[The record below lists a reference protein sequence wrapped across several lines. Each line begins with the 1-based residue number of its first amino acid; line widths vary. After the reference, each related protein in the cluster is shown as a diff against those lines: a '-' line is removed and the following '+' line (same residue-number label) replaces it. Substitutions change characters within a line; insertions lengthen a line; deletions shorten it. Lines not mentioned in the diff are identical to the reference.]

1 MPNRIVLS
9 ISALALPLL
18 LVAGGYAVTH
28 RAPKIR
34 GVEADTIPLAN
45 NARRECER
53 VDAAQRQSCYERIL
67 VDLAGTRGVRVAMGT
82 LNALAQQDAT
92 IKGEGHVYAHAIG
105 IFAGRGQ
112 RDVARQFA
120 ACTEILQSGCYHGVI
135 QSYFEGMASVD
146 TSNVNALCRPFGGG
160 TQQWLNFQC
169 AHGMGHGLMMVY
181 RNDLPLALGGCDL
194 VQDSWIRESCYGGA
208 FMENIVSATVPHHPA
223 SRLAAGADSAKA
235 GGHEHGGGHDHHG
248 GGAAAPAVMAN
259 RPPWKALDSLDMH
272 YPCNAVGERYQ
283 TQCYMM
289 QTSIVMRFTNGN
301 VDSSAAMCLTA
312 PGSMKYVC
320 AQSLGRDI
328 VSWTRED
335 YAESRRKCA
344 VVADEYEPWCH
355 IGVTKN
361 LIDVTARPGDGISY
375 CRDVEGDANRLKCF
389 EAVGEQI
396 ANLFHQADQ
405 RRQACAPSGSYVQA
419 CEFGA
424 QVNFRRPQGLPR
436 ERT

>member
-1 MPNRIVLS
+1 MPNKVVVS

-18 LVAGGYAVTH
+18 LVAGGYAVSH

-34 GVEADTIPLAN
+34 GVEADTIPLAAA
-45 NARRECER
+45 ARRQCEA
-53 VDAAQRQSCYERIL
+53 VEAAQRQPCYERFL
-67 VDLAGTRGVRVAMGT
+67 VDLIGTRGVRVAMGT
-82 LNALAQQDAT
+82 LNALAQQDAS

-105 IFAGRGQ
+105 IQAGRGR
-112 RDVARQFA
+112 RDVAAQFA
-120 ACTEILQSGCYHGVI
+120 SCTEILQSGCYHGVI
-135 QSYFEGMASVD
+135 QSYFEGMAAVD
-146 TSNVNALCRPFGGG
+146 TGNVNALCRPFADGR
-160 TQQWLNFQC
+160 QQWLNFQC

-181 RNDLPLALGGCDL
+181 RNDLPLALQGCDL
-194 VQDSWIRESCYGGA
+194 VSDSWIRESCYGGA

-223 SRLAAGADSAKA
+223 NRLGAAGDSAKA
-235 GGHEHGGGHDHHG
+235 GGHDHGGGHDHAG
-248 GGAAAPAVMAN
+248 AAPAPAALAN

-272 YPCNAVGERYQ
+272 YPCNAVGQRYQ

-312 PGSMKYVC
+312 PGAMKYVC

-328 VSWTRED
+328 VSWTRENL
-335 YAESRRKCA
+335 AESRDRCA

-355 IGVTKN
+355 VGVAKN
-361 LIDVTARPGDGISY
+361 LIDVTSHPADGIAY
-375 CRDVEGDANRLKCF
+375 CRQISGDANRLKCF

-396 ANLFHQADQ
+396 GNLFADTER
-405 RRQACAPSGSYVQA
+405 RRQACAPTEAYAPA